1 MRFKAKNKQGIKRK
15 RKRGKRKEMGI
26 KLFLLI
32 LFFAVMVGVG
42 FYSRRH
48 VNSVDGF
55 VLGGRSVGPWLTAF
69 AYNLLFFCSCIC
81 RICGTVWMEIR
92 NCKYLDRNREC
103 IDRKSA
109 GMGYSWKKNEG
120 YDAASEC
127 KDNAGFF
134 WTEVWKQI
142 VKNRSIGD
150 CVCVPD
156 PVYSIRL

>member
-1 MRFKAKNKQGIKRK
+1 
-15 RKRGKRKEMGI
+15 
-26 KLFLLI
+26 
-32 LFFAVMVGVG
+32 
-42 FYSRRH
+42 
-48 VNSVDGF
+48 
-55 VLGGRSVGPWLTAF
+55 
-69 AYNLLFFCSCIC
+69 
-81 RICGTVWMEIR
+81 MEIR

-134 WTEVWKQI
+134 LTEVWKQI